1 MAGIENRKT
10 KHVFPTETELS
21 EIVRQRTGCALE
33 KIRQEES
40 GLMGMTEKRT
50 KRAAGQA
57 AGNKTGRADGKKE
70 KRGGRRFRMPA
81 AAIAGVCILAASSV
95 SAAAA
100 LHYYWGRGMN
110 GQLQASEEQQ
120 RKLVEQGIAKV
131 YETQQGSKAQDGW
144 KASAEDAV
152 SDVPA
157 VTCDGVTI
165 APETVVADEKFAY
178 LSFRI
183 SGFQAEA
190 WEVVSAG
197 LPEIYLA
204 DDPDGENS
212 WVNMSGH
219 IYTGITADEEGDL
232 VYDDGTPVAYDEEG
246 RTLNRYT
253 DENGDMS
260 FVVQASI
267 GGRGGSQDS
276 LLGRTLHLG
285 FQDVKAVEYTT
296 DAAGRHKPV
305 IQSWTSGKWE
315 FDVPLPDVS
324 AAKHIAVGAP
334 VEGTAFTV
342 ESIDLSPISVRVNY
356 EVDGAPEA
364 EQDENGVPTV
374 RSLILRDGTRLPD
387 MAGAGG
393 KGYLDSVKSRAW
405 DMTGFDRVVDVDEVA
420 GLILSVLDG
429 GNEYRTADVMLPQ

>member
-1 MAGIENRKT
+1 MAGTENRKT
-10 KHVFPTETELS
+10 KHVFPPETELS

-50 KRAAGQA
+50 KQAAGQA
-57 AGNKTGRADGKKE
+57 AGNKE
-70 KRGGRRFRMPA
+70 KSGGRKFRMPA
-81 AAIAGVCILAASSV
+81 AAIVGVCILAVSSV

-100 LHYYWGRGMN
+100 LRYYWGRAMN
-110 GQLQASEEQQ
+110 GELQATDEQQ
-120 RKLVEQGIAKV
+120 REMVEQGIAKV
-131 YETQQGSKAQDGW
+131 YERPAEREAEGSGKE
-144 KASAEDAV
+144 SAGNVV
-152 SDVPA
+152 SSVPA
-157 VTCDGVTI
+157 VTCDGVTL
-165 APETVVADEKFAY
+165 APETVIADEKFAY

-197 LPEIYLA
+197 PTEIYLA

-219 IYTGITADEEGDL
+219 IYTGITADEEGNL

-260 FVVQASI
+260 FVIRASL
-267 GGRGGSQDS
+267 GNRGGSQDS
-276 LLGRTLHLG
+276 LLGRTLHVG
-285 FQDVKAVEYTT
+285 FQDVYAVEYAT
-296 DAAGRHKPV
+296 DAAGSRDPV
-305 IQSWTSGKWE
+305 IQSWAKGKWE
-315 FDVPLPDVS
+315 FDIPLPDVS
-324 AAKHIAVGAP
+324 AAKHIAVGVP

-374 RSLILRDGTRLPD
+374 RSLILRDGTSLPD
-387 MAGAGG
+387 MTGAGG
-393 KGYLDSVKSRAW
+393 KGYLDSGKRRAR

-420 GLILSVLDG
+420 GLILSVWDG
-429 GNEYRTADVMLPQ
+429 GNEYRTADVMLP